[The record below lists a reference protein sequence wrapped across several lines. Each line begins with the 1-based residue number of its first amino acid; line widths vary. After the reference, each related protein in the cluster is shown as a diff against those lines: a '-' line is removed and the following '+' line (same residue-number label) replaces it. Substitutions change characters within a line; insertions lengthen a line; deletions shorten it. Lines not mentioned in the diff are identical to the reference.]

1 MTGDVQ
7 VASYQQHYDSVM
19 LDAGLPAAAAAAAAA
34 VVAAADDELESVGLL
49 RDDSHPA
56 HRLSF
61 GSDLSSVLHL
71 HRTLDLN
78 SSSYSS

>member
-1 MTGDVQ
+1 MSGDVQ

-19 LDAGLPAAAAAAAAA
+19 LDAGLPAAAAAAAA
-34 VVAAADDELESVGLL
+34 VAAADDELESVGLL

-61 GSDLSSVLHL
+61 GSHLSAVLHL

>member
-1 MTGDVQ
+1 MAGDVQ

-19 LDAGLPAAAAAAAAA
+19 LDAGLPAAAAAAA

-71 HRTLDLN
+71 HRTLDLR
-78 SSSYSS
+78 SSSCSS